1 MIGCCL
7 SSLLDD
13 GLKRFQS
20 VGQRGRPRLQND
32 RRLHFVQRAVPHGGY
47 LLETGSGGEPLG
59 TEFLAAPR
67 ADDDVG
73 SAGDALLCRN
83 DPLLCRLSG

>member
-1 MIGCCL
+1 L
-7 SSLLDD
+7 SSPLDD

-20 VGQRGRPRLQND
+20 VGQRGRARLQND
-32 RRLHFVQRAVPHGGY
+32 RRLDFVQCAVPHSWY
-47 LLETGSGGEPLG
+47 PFETGSAGELLG
-59 TEFLAAPR
+59 AEFLAAPR

-73 SAGDALLCRN
+73 PAGDDLLCRN